1 MSIEKLY
8 KKYNKKMILKAQS
21 ILRCEKLVE
30 DVLHEVF
37 IKIYEKEIH
46 LELREKSACSRAAMS
61 RLRTQSAA
69 ESLMFTAWAGVE
81 PQQFQSGMATRFISS
96 ARHTAWVDCS

>member
-21 ILRCEKLVE
+21 ILRCEKLAE

-46 LELREKSACSRAAMS
+46 LELREKSEEHINNYLMS
-61 RLRTQSAA
+61 FVLGNCV
-69 ESLMFTAWAGVE
+69 F
-81 PQQFQSGMATRFISS
+81 
-96 ARHTAWVDCS
+96 